1 MYIIFME
8 ITVIVNV
15 LEELDV
21 SWHAEDAVNAGLK
34 KIMSKMGNWDEK
46 EVRWLRWWCLDR
58 SQKC

>member
-46 EVRWLRWWCLDR
+46 EVRWLR
-58 SQKC
+58 